1 MATHREKGGGGKGII
16 IGGPRTEMERGE
28 KTQENV
34 PFSPPVGS
42 PLNSSLTVVLSLF
55 RARNGALLALGY
67 GKGEEEKNLIYRP
80 DANGRT
86 LKEEEEGP
94 KTLASAPF
102 FIRIPFS
109 QTNVQTIA

>member
-1 MATHREKGGGGKGII
+1 MESGII
-16 IGGPRTEMERGE
+16 IGGPRNKNGERRRDTG
-28 KTQENV
+28 KRSF
-34 PFSPPVGS
+34 FSPVGS

-86 LKEEEEGP
+86 LKEEEGP

-109 QTNVQTIA
+109 QTNAQTIA